1 MRISVLLLAITLF
14 CSVTSIVDRTYFN
27 YLGKALS
34 MQGSRSQRRLMTCSA
49 HTVKRRQRSKR

>member
-1 MRISVLLLAITLF
+1 MRISVLLLAITLL

-49 HTVKRRQRSKR
+49 PIAKRRQRSKL